1 MKIKDIL
8 EFKILVHD
16 NLPEATVD
24 CFITFIEGH
33 LVYWGG
39 GYSAYQINGSLYT
52 DENGKINI
60 NDFLKEFITFFMN
73 LTIMIDKIEIKI
85 IDFYFRSFEYDYF
98 MKSYS
103 SWPISIGYWEI

>member
-1 MKIKDIL
+1 MKDIL
-8 EFKILVHD
+8 EFEILICENPTD
-16 NLPEATVD
+16 SFNFNS
-24 CFITFIEGH
+24 FITFIEGH
-33 LVYWGG
+33 SVYWGG

-60 NDFLKEFITFFMN
+60 NDFLKEFVAFFMN
-73 LTIMIDKIEIKI
+73 LTIKI

-103 SWPISIGYWEI
+103 SWPINIGYWEI